1 MLKIYLRQAW
11 TLMKQNKLF
20 TGIYVLGT
28 GVSVAMVM
36 TMFIIFYVKFGPIYP
51 EYNRNRTLVVSGIWR
66 YPKDNKDNPEHW
78 IAYGGV
84 SYRLIKDMFPGI
96 PHVEAVGGALSGS
109 CRVALPDSELQ
120 PAGLRYVDNGFWK
133 VFTFHFLNGRPI
145 TQEESASAMSV
156 AVLSASL
163 AQKLFATTEATGR
176 HFLLDGKD
184 FQVCG
189 VVSDVSNATPQ
200 TAADLWIP
208 IYHHQMVQRT
218 NEEGMGLLG
227 TATAYLLVDNAAN
240 KKMVKQEVRELV
252 RQYSLQEKE
261 FEYNL
266 KGQPDDYWESTFRT
280 FTKVP
285 NREEIIKSLLYIL
298 LALLFIPALNLSG
311 MISSRMGKR
320 LCELGIRK
328 AYGATNGR
336 LLNQVLCENLLL
348 TATGGLLGLLFSYLI
363 VLTSSDWVL
372 ALFDATYSGA
382 SIALTSRMLFNPAVF
397 GAAFGLC
404 VLLNVVSALI
414 PAISALRHPI
424 IYSLNTNR

>member
-1 MLKIYLRQAW
+1 
-11 TLMKQNKLF
+11 
-20 TGIYVLGT
+20 
-28 GVSVAMVM
+28 
-36 TMFIIFYVKFGPIYP
+36 
-51 EYNRNRTLVVSGIWR
+51 
-66 YPKDNKDNPEHW
+66 
-78 IAYGGV
+78 
-84 SYRLIKDMFPGI
+84 
-96 PHVEAVGGALSGS
+96 
-109 CRVALPDSELQ
+109 
-120 PAGLRYVDNGFWK
+120 
-133 VFTFHFLNGRPI
+133 RPI

-163 AQKLFATTEATGR
+163 AQKLFATTEATGK

-382 SIALTSRMLFNPAVF
+382 SIALTSRMLLNPAVF